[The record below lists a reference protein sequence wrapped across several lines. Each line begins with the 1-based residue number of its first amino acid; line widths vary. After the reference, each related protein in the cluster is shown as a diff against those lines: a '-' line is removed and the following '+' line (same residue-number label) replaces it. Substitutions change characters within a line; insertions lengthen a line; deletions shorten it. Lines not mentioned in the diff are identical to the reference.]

1 MNNTI
6 AIIACLKCEERYIK
20 EWLYWHIK
28 IGVDHF
34 YLCDNNDSDYP
45 VKLCDVI
52 KDYVENGI
60 VEIFDYNDVHPIQPY
75 CYNDIYQKYGDL
87 YDWYLIIDIDEFL
100 VIPKTN
106 NNLKKF
112 IETFPKYVDNIS
124 FNWRYYGDNGL
135 IVDDGRGCLERF
147 TEPVNIERNNY
158 IIKNGKSDKIKSMIR
173 NKQYFIDTYKN
184 FNPIIKCQHSIF
196 LKPDIMN
203 FNNLSVNKIHKYDVL
218 FNIIVWTTVYKPYFI
233 IFKQFSQ
240 TSYIYD
246 DLFNKIYNTCYIKHF
261 YSKTIDE
268 YIKYKIN
275 RGDTLKLK
283 TDKKYPY
290 DLGRFFGKN
299 NETDAHD
306 EFLFKQYNIKR
317 GKFAK
322 KS

>member
-1 MNNTI
+1 MNNTV

-20 EWLYWHIK
+20 EWLDWHIK

-45 VKLCDVI
+45 IKLYDII

-60 VEIFDYNDVHPIQPY
+60 AEIFDYNDVHPIQPY

-106 NNLKKF
+106 DNLKKF
-112 IETFPKYVDNIS
+112 IETFPKHVDNMS
-124 FNWRYYGDNGL
+124 FNWRHYGDNGL

-147 TEPVNIERNNY
+147 TEPVNIEKNNY
-158 IIKNGKSDKIKSMIR
+158 IIKNGKSNKTKSMIR
-173 NKQYFIDTYKN
+173 NKQYFIDNYEN
-184 FNPIIKCQHSIF
+184 FKPIIKHQHTLF
-196 LKPDIMN
+196 LNYDT
-203 FNNLSVNKIHKYDVL
+203 NNYNITHKKQLYKYDVL
-218 FNIIVWTTVYKPYFI
+218 FNRLIYNTDYKLMYADEI
-233 IFKQFSQ
+233 FSQ
-240 TSYIYD
+240 NSVLYNYI
-246 DLFNKIYNTCYIKHF
+246 LNKIYNTCYIKHF

-283 TDKKYPY
+283 NNKKYPY

-299 NETDAHD
+299 TETDAHD